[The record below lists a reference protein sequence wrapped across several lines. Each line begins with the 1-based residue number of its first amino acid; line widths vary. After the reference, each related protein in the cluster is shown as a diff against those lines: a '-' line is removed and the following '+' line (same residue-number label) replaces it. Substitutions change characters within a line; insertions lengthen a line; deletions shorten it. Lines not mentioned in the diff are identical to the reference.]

1 MIDLFIEVTDQ
12 LFWQG
17 YTEQLS
23 KDDPQR
29 FSMELNDFL
38 NNYNSYEWSTI
49 DI

>member
-38 NNYNSYEWSTI
+38 NNYYSYE
-49 DI
+49 

>member
-29 FSMELNDFL
+29 FSVELNDFL
-38 NNYNSYEWSTI
+38 NNYNSYE
-49 DI
+49 

>member
-1 MIDLFIEVTDQ
+1 MIDLFMEVTDQ

-23 KDDPQR
+23 KDDPNR

-38 NNYNSYEWSTI
+38 NNYNSYE
-49 DI
+49 

>member
-38 NNYNSYEWSTI
+38 NNYNSYE
-49 DI
+49 

>member
-38 NNYNSYEWSTI
+38 NNYISYE
-49 DI
+49 

>member
-29 FSMELNDFL
+29 FRMELNDFL
-38 NNYNSYEWSTI
+38 NNYISYE
-49 DI
+49 

>member
-38 NNYNSYEWSTI
+38 NNYHSYE
-49 DI
+49 